1 MAYIN
6 QPLNLQRM
14 FSDINNRLNKLETAT
29 RFTFPNVTTDPTYP
43 RIGDAW
49 LNITTNQAKIVDKN
63 GTIRVLNWT

>member
-6 QPLNLQRM
+6 QPLNLKRM
-14 FSDINNRLNKLETAT
+14 FSDINNRLNKLETAN
-29 RFTFPNVTTDPTYP
+29 RFTFPNVTSDPTYP

-63 GTIRVLNWT
+63 GTIRILNWT